1 MNDISYKNWSS
12 KSDSI
17 LEKTFGEFIRHHRL
31 KQNITQ
37 GKLSENAGISR
48 STLSL
53 MERGESVN
61 ISTFIKVLRALNLL
75 HVMEHFEVKNELSPI
90 QLAKLEREQRK
101 RASASK

>member
-1 MNDISYKNWSS
+1 MNDLSYNKWSS
-12 KSDSI
+12 KSDSA
-17 LEKTFGEFIRHHRL
+17 LERSFGEYIKHHRL

-37 GKLSENAGISR
+37 GKLSKNAGISR

-75 HVMEHFEVKNELSPI
+75 HIMENFEVQNEISPI

>member
-1 MNDISYKNWSS
+1 MNDLSYNKWTS
-12 KSDSI
+12 KSDNA
-17 LEKTFGEFIRHHRL
+17 LEITFGEFIKHHRL

-37 GKLSENAGISR
+37 GNLSEKAGISR

-61 ISTFIKVLRALNLL
+61 LSTFIKVLRALNLL
-75 HVMEHFEVKNELSPI
+75 HIMEHFEVQNEISPI